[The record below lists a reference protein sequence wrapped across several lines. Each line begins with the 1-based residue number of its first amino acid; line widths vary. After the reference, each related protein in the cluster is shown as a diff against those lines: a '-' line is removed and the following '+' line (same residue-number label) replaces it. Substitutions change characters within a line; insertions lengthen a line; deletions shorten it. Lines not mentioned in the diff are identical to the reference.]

1 MCKMEMPD
9 ASQASIVFKR
19 IFRQPKRYNMSVLKF
34 SDGEEFDL
42 SGPLRVELRSDGYYV
57 LGENMMVAVDT
68 LEKGIKMIAD
78 KESGKKYY
86 NINRK

>member
-1 MCKMEMPD
+1 
-9 ASQASIVFKR
+9 
-19 IFRQPKRYNMSVLKF
+19 MSVLKF

-78 KESGKKYY
+78 KKSGKKYY
-86 NINRK
+86 NINKLLDFIECVGRV